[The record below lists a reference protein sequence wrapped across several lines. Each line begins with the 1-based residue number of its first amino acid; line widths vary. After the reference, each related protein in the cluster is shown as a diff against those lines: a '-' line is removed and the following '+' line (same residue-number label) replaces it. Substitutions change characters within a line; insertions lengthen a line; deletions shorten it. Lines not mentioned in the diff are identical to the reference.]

1 MQLFVLES
9 EKVDKFKMY
18 TNIKRLSDQ
27 GVSQRQIAKQ
37 LGLSRNTVSQ
47 YLKRDAKEMSTWL
60 AGASERKRKLDPFK
74 EEILSWI
81 RQYPDLSASQIQD
94 WLEER
99 HQFTQVSSG
108 SVRLYVRELREDYG
122 ISKDCPTRQ
131 YEAIPD
137 PPMGD
142 QAQLDFGQIW
152 VQTSDGRRLKLY
164 VMALVLSHSR
174 YKYMEWWDRPYTST
188 DVISAHERA
197 FQFFG
202 GKPKTIVYDQDRTI
216 IINENHGDILF
227 TQQFESYRQAQH
239 FKVYACRK
247 SDPETKGR
255 IENVIGYIKKNF
267 AKNRLYTTLDQWNEE
282 ARAWLSRRGNGKVH
296 NTTRKVPAVVF
307 QEEKLHLSPI
317 TVSSSLST
325 PTLKETMDRF
335 VRKDNTV
342 SYKGN
347 RYSVPLG
354 TYHPKKI
361 VQLSIKGDQLII
373 NDKETNTRLTE
384 HSIWRGKGELIKKSR
399 HGRDFSKG
407 IPELITSSAQRFGYT
422 SLAETFFRRLHQ
434 ARGRYIRDQLSL
446 INKLW
451 EKTSEA
457 TMNQALMTCMKREL
471 FSASD
476 FQSVVV
482 HLKNQ
487 ERHPVPVINRSNLA
501 VSSSTQDKI
510 ARIKTESRDLTVYM
524 QMLGGTK
531 NETPD

>member
-1 MQLFVLES
+1 
-9 EKVDKFKMY
+9 MY
-18 TNIKRLSDQ
+18 SVIKQLSDQ
-27 GVSQRQIAKQ
+27 GISQRQIAKQ

-47 YLKRDAKEMSTWL
+47 YLKRDAKEMAIWL
-60 AGASERKRKLDPFK
+60 ASTSERKRKLDTFK
-74 EEILSWI
+74 DEILSWI
-81 RQYPDLSASQIQD
+81 RKYPDLSAAQIQD

-99 HQFTQVSSG
+99 HQFTQASSG
-108 SVRLYVRELREDYG
+108 TVRLYVRELREDYS
-122 ISKDCPTRQ
+122 IPKVSPTRQ
-131 YEAIPD
+131 YEAVPD
-137 PPMGD
+137 PPMGE

-152 VQTSDGRRLKLY
+152 VQTSEGRRVKLY
-164 VMALVLSHSR
+164 VMALVLAHSR
-174 YKYMEWWDRPYTST
+174 YKYMEWWDHPYTTT

-202 GKPKTIVYDQDRTI
+202 GKPKVIVYDQDKTI
-216 IINENHGDILF
+216 ITDENYGDILF

-239 FKVYACRK
+239 FKVYACRG
-247 SDPETKGR
+247 SDPETKGK

-267 AKNRLYTTLDQWNEE
+267 AKNRLYTTLDQWNDE

-296 NTTRKVPAVVF
+296 NTTRKIPAVVF
-307 QEEKLHLSPI
+307 QEEKLYLSP
-317 TVSSSLST
+317 VNAGT
-325 PTLKETMDRF
+325 PLNTAILKETMDRF

-354 TYHPKKI
+354 TYRPKKV
-361 VQLSIKGDQLII
+361 VQLSIKDGLLLIV
-373 NDKETNTRLTE
+373 DKETNTQLTE
-384 HSIWRGKGELIKKSR
+384 HNIWLGKGELIKKSR

-407 IPELITSSAQRFGYT
+407 IPELIASSAQRFGYT
-422 SLAETFFRRLHQ
+422 SLAETFFHRLHK

-451 EKTSEA
+451 KQTSES

-471 FSASD
+471 FSAND
-476 FQSVVV
+476 FQSVVA
-482 HLKNQ
+482 HLENQ
-487 ERHPVPVINRSNLA
+487 QNHPVREINRSTLA

-531 NETPD
+531 NETTD